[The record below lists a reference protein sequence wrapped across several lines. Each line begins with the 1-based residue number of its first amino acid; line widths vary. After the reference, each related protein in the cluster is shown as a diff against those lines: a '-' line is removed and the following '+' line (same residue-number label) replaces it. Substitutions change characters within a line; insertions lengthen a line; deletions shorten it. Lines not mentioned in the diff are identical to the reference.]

1 MFDNIIGNDENKKS
15 LTNIVENNN
24 FLHSYIFSGEV
35 GVGKFTLAKEFAKA
49 ILCSNTENK
58 PCNRCKSCESFESSN
73 NPDIIII
80 DEQEDVIRTEQI
92 KSVAKSVLEKPIL
105 GNKKIYI
112 VNNAEN
118 MTKEAQN
125 SFLKTLEEPPE
136 YVIII
141 LITSNE
147 NLLLNTIKSRCI
159 RIQFN
164 KLSDNEIKEYFIK
177 NSIELD
183 EEMIKAFGG
192 SIAKA
197 LKLKDKTEIYKD
209 IKETF
214 DNIEHLNEL
223 QMFGLKDKIFS
234 DKEEIYYILDYINTI
249 LYDKILNDLGNTEKY
264 EECIST
270 IEKTKLSLK
279 RNSNY
284 DMTIDN
290 LLFGLERSLKSN
302 G

>member
-24 FLHSYIFSGEV
+24 FLHSYIFSGDV

-49 ILCSNTENK
+49 ILCSDTENK

-177 NSIELD
+177 WMLVKFNSQRLLRIG
-183 EEMIKAFGG
+183 MMKF
-192 SIAKA
+192 
-197 LKLKDKTEIYKD
+197 
-209 IKETF
+209 
-214 DNIEHLNEL
+214 
-223 QMFGLKDKIFS
+223 
-234 DKEEIYYILDYINTI
+234 
-249 LYDKILNDLGNTEKY
+249 KILFFHNLTWIKFFFVHFLQIHPFKAGKY
-264 EECIST
+264 
-270 IEKTKLSLK
+270 
-279 RNSNY
+279 N
-284 DMTIDN
+284 
-290 LLFGLERSLKSN
+290 
-302 G
+302 